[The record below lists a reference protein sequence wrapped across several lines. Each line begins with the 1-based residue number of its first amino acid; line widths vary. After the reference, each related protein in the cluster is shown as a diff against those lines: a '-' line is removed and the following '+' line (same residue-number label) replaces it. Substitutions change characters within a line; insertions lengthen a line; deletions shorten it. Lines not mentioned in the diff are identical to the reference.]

1 MLLTMYMFYICVQQT
16 NYKKKEI
23 NSVLMETLF
32 NLVKLYKKEEK
43 GFFYFLNKSQTHYG
57 VEISSGED
65 CADIQSTTLCVW
77 AIIMILKNN
86 ELINDEYNIIKP

>member
-1 MLLTMYMFYICVQQT
+1 
-16 NYKKKEI
+16 
-23 NSVLMETLF
+23 METLF

-43 GFFYFLNKSQTHYG
+43 GFSYFLNKSQTHYYG